1 MRIVCHN
8 VGQVFTVNIPKGG
21 EINRFRLIKDA
32 EAGAASAVY
41 RNFFIEV
48 LQIGKLLQD
57 FAFFCLCGVGA
68 DDKAIFFVRTRCFL
82 FQPGRKGVTFRAG
95 KLAGKA
101 EFLFPCCEDQIFACE
116 I

>member
-1 MRIVCHN
+1 MEGACPGKTGLALFSRACFLQIGSDLLINVRIVCHN

-48 LQIGKLLQD
+48 LPDRKAPARLR
-57 FAFFCLCGVGA
+57 FFLPVRRWCG
-68 DDKAIFFVRTRCFL
+68 R
-82 FQPGRKGVTFRAG
+82 
-95 KLAGKA
+95 
-101 EFLFPCCEDQIFACE
+101 
-116 I
+116 